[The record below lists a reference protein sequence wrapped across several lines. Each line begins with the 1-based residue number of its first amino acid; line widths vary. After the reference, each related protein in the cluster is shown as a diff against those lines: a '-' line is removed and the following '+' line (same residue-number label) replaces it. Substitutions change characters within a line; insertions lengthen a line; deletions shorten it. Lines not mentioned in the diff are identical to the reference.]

1 MKDYKYKKNKI
12 SNLFNETDINKNSI
26 GFINRNLNDTRYV
39 TSLILND
46 LKYFFENKKPD
57 VKVFPINGK
66 VTNLL
71 RKFYQSDKPDSFFA
85 KDREKS
91 HDHHAIDAALVA
103 FASSPNSKIVKLV
116 EKSQAYS
123 DGDQIMSVEEN
134 TGEIARNDGLELIFG
149 KRNANFVSSL
159 KNTKV
164 NLTYKEDPKVNIQI
178 SNDTR

>member
-1 MKDYKYKKNKI
+1 MLICLTKQT
-12 SNLFNETDINKNSI
+12 LLKNSI

-71 RKFYQSDKPDSFFA
+71 RKFYQSDKPDSFFT

-91 HDHHAIDAALVA
+91 HDHHAVDAALVA
-103 FASSPNSKIVKLV
+103 FAASPNSKIVKLV
-116 EKSQAYS
+116 EKSQTYS
-123 DGDQIMSVEEN
+123 DGETIMSVDEN
-134 TGEIARNDGLELIFG
+134 TGEVSRNDGLESIFG
-149 KRNANFVSSL
+149 KRSSNFVSSL
-159 KNTKV
+159 KQSKI
-164 NLTYKEDPKVNIQI
+164 NLTYKQDPKVNRQI
-178 SNDTR
+178 SDDTRYS